1 MIIYKTHYTFD
12 CMWLYVLWS
21 AYLDTWYE
29 IDLFVLIEGSSLTD
43 NGQRHVVRFIIKQV
57 SAWRLKIQKINVV
70 YLGARETSLGTI
82 QITE

>member
-1 MIIYKTHYTFD
+1 MRYLH
-12 CMWLYVLWS
+12 CMNVKLNG
-21 AYLDTWYE
+21 WYE
-29 IDLFVLIEGSSLTD
+29 IEFFVLIEASSLTYKS
-43 NGQRHVVRFIIKQV
+43 QRHVVRFIIKQV